1 MSVFK
6 YKPLIS
12 VYFNEIET
20 KLKYKINE
28 YDYKQLKN
36 FVESDYQRFADV
48 YKIETLNVDFANKR
62 SNVSRGKM
70 KKYNPFYGRG
80 LPYENEYFEVEAC
93 NINFELEV
101 LSGEKLFSYAPAT
114 NIINFSPVKD
124 IEFRLISKTNSFSTL
139 SFSTQIEMNLVNG
152 KTPDEMKKIFENE
165 YNECVKDLKNKISIM
180 NKNVEDFNNSLVRV
194 VKSYVKDKIEKD
206 SNLDIFASAIGIGI
220 ESKNKDRDGN
230 TKISILPKKV
240 SVDLPEKKI
249 IDEYYIEDKNYN
261 MILDTIKRH
270 LECTEELPGPIIKLK
285 DEELIRDTILWTL
298 KENFIIANGEVFRV
312 NGKTDIHVD
321 FNGKTAFIAECKV
334 WHGAKLFSEAI
345 NQIYSYTTWRDCRIS
360 IIIFNLENKD
370 FGALCNSLNETIKHH
385 KSYTSTERYNGKN
398 EWTCVFKNE
407 YDSTKNLIID
417 IIVANYYSLKEK
429 E

>member
-20 KLKYKINE
+20 RLKYKINE
-28 YDYKQLKN
+28 YDYKQLIN
-36 FVESDYQRFADV
+36 FAESDYQRFVDF
-48 YKIETLNVDFANKR
+48 YKIEILNVDFENKR
-62 SNVSRGKM
+62 SNISRGRM
-70 KKYNPFYGRG
+70 KKYNQFYGRG
-80 LPYENEYFEVEAC
+80 RPYENEYFEVEAC
-93 NINFELEV
+93 NINFELDV
-101 LSGEKLFSYAPAT
+101 LSGEKLFSYAPIT
-114 NIINFSPVKD
+114 NIINLSPMKD
-124 IEFRLISKTNSFSTL
+124 IDFRLNSKTNSVSTL

-165 YNECVKDLKNKISIM
+165 YNECVRDLKNKISIM
-180 NKNVEDFNNSLVRV
+180 NQNVEDFNNSLIKV
-194 VKSYVKDKIEKD
+194 VKGYVKDKIEKD
-206 SNLDIFASAIGIGI
+206 SNLDIFATAIGIGI
-220 ESKNKDRDGN
+220 ESKNKDKAGN
-230 TKISILPKKV
+230 TKINILPKKV
-240 SVDLPEKKI
+240 SMDLPEKKT
-249 IDEYYIEDKNYN
+249 IDEYYIEEKNYN
-261 MILDTIKRH
+261 MILNTIKRH

-334 WHGAKLFSEAI
+334 WHGAKLFSDAI

-370 FGALCNSLNETIKHH
+370 FGALCNSLNETIKQH
-385 KSYTSTERYNGKN
+385 KSYISTTRYNGKN

-417 IIVANYYSLKEK
+417 VIVANYYSLKEK